1 MPITPSPSGETEP
14 GHWTD
19 QCGADASALVERF
32 GIEGIA
38 WLDNFLAD
46 YLFIGEPLDRVLV
59 KAREL
64 SRLGPR
70 PHGGFDQDD

>member
-14 GHWTD
+14 GRWADH
-19 QCGADASALVERF
+19 CGADASALVERF
-32 GIEGIA
+32 GIEGVA

-46 YLFIGEPLDRVLV
+46 YLFVGEPLDRVLV

-70 PHGGFDQDD
+70 PRSASEWDD

>member
-1 MPITPSPSGETEP
+1 MPITPSSSGDTERSH
-14 GHWTD
+14 GAD
-19 QCGADASALVERF
+19 QRSADASALVERF
-32 GIEGIA
+32 GVEGVA

-46 YLFIGEPLDRVLV
+46 YLFVGEPLDGVLV

-70 PHGGFDQDD
+70 PHSDFDRDD